1 MNKVDDEFE
10 RFLMDKAKD
19 EKSKFYIPVSFDTRI
34 EESLKEVDKISFNK
48 SKRWYENKKLMAVV
62 ASFVFIFSL
71 SLIRYSMKSNFN
83 IDMARSMNQIVNKN
97 ASLEDSELVEEVNEN
112 IYLKDLI
119 HLKKVES
126 IDVNGKVIE
135 DEYKISKILYL
146 LNSLPLKNSEAE
158 FVEEDYA
165 IEIKGENTYIIYMK
179 ENLLLINDVVY
190 NTNTHEVENVK
201 KERSNVI
208 SN

>member
-19 EKSKFYIPVSFDTRI
+19 EKSKFYIPVSFDTKI

-48 SKRWYENKKLMAVV
+48 SNRWYENKKIMAIA

-71 SLIRYSMKSNFN
+71 SLIRYSMKSNSN
-83 IDMARSMNQIVNKN
+83 IDMARSMDQIANEN
-97 ASLEDSELVEEVNEN
+97 ATLEDSWSVEEVNEN

-135 DEYKISKILYL
+135 DEDKISKILYL

-158 FVEEDYA
+158 FVDEDYT

-201 KERSNVI
+201 KEI
-208 SN
+208 SNLISN

>member
-1 MNKVDDEFE
+1 MNKVDDKFE
-10 RFLMDKAKD
+10 KFLMDKAKD

-48 SKRWYENKKLMAVV
+48 SKRWYENKKLMAIA

-83 IDMARSMNQIVNKN
+83 IDMARSMNQIANEN
-97 ASLEDSELVEEVNEN
+97 ATLEDSGSVEEVNEN
-112 IYLKDLI
+112 IYLKELI
-119 HLKKVES
+119 DLKKVER

-135 DEYKISKILYL
+135 DQDKISKILYL

-158 FVEEDYA
+158 FVKEDYA
-165 IEIKGENTYIIYMK
+165 IEIKGEKTYIIYMK
-179 ENLLLINDVVY
+179 ENLLLINGAVY
-190 NTNTHEVENVK
+190 HSSTLAIENMK
-201 KERSNVI
+201 KEI
-208 SN
+208 SNLISN

>member
-1 MNKVDDEFE
+1 MNKVDDKFE
-10 RFLMDKAKD
+10 KFLMDKAKD
-19 EKSKFYIPVSFDTRI
+19 EKSKFYIPVSFDTKI

-48 SKRWYENKKLMAVV
+48 SNKWYENKKLMAVA
-62 ASFVFIFSL
+62 ASLVFIVSL
-71 SLIRYSMKSNFN
+71 SIIRYSMKGNSN
-83 IDMARSMNQIVNKN
+83 IEMARSMNQIVNKN
-97 ASLEDSELVEEVNEN
+97 ASLEDSWSVEEVNEN

-135 DEYKISKILYL
+135 DEDKISKILYL

-165 IEIKGENTYIIYMK
+165 IEIKGEKTYIIYMK

-201 KERSNVI
+201 KEI
-208 SN
+208 SNLISN

>member
-1 MNKVDDEFE
+1 MNKVDDKFE
-10 RFLMDKAKD
+10 KFLMDKAKD
-19 EKSKFYIPVSFDTRI
+19 EKSKFYIPVSFDRRI
-34 EESLKEVDKISFNK
+34 EESVKEIDKISFNK
-48 SKRWYENKKLMAVV
+48 SKSWYENKKIMAIA

-83 IDMARSMNQIVNKN
+83 IDMARSMDQIANEN
-97 ASLEDSELVEEVNEN
+97 ATLEDSWSVEEVNEN

-135 DEYKISKILYL
+135 DEDKISKILYL
-146 LNSLPLKNSEAE
+146 LNSLPLNNSEAE
-158 FVEEDYA
+158 FVKEDYA
-165 IEIKGENTYIIYMK
+165 IEIKGEKTYIIYMK

-201 KERSNVI
+201 KEI
-208 SN
+208 SNLISN

>member
-1 MNKVDDEFE
+1 
-10 RFLMDKAKD
+10 
-19 EKSKFYIPVSFDTRI
+19 
-34 EESLKEVDKISFNK
+34 
-48 SKRWYENKKLMAVV
+48 
-62 ASFVFIFSL
+62 
-71 SLIRYSMKSNFN
+71 
-83 IDMARSMNQIVNKN
+83 
-97 ASLEDSELVEEVNEN
+97 EEVNEN

-135 DEYKISKILYL
+135 DEDKISKILYL

-201 KERSNVI
+201 KEI
-208 SN
+208 SNLISN

>member
-1 MNKVDDEFE
+1 MNKVDDKFE
-10 RFLMDKAKD
+10 KFLMDKAKD

-48 SKRWYENKKLMAVV
+48 SKRWYENKKLMVVV

-71 SLIRYSMKSNFN
+71 SIIRYFMKSNSN
-83 IDMARSMNQIVNKN
+83 IDMARSMNQIANEN
-97 ASLEDSELVEEVNEN
+97 ATLEDSESVEKVNEN

-119 HLKKVES
+119 HLKNVES
-126 IDVNGKVIE
+126 IDVNGKAIE
-135 DEYKISKILYL
+135 DEDKISKILYL
-146 LNSLPLKNSEAE
+146 LNSLPLNNSEAE
-158 FVEEDYA
+158 FVDEDYT
-165 IEIKGENTYIIYMK
+165 IEIKGENTYIIYIK

-201 KERSNVI
+201 KEI
-208 SN
+208 SNLISN

>member
-1 MNKVDDEFE
+1 MNKVNDEFE

-19 EKSKFYIPVSFDTRI
+19 EKSKFYIPISFDIKI
-34 EESLKEVDKISFNK
+34 EESLNEVDKISSNK
-48 SKRWYENKKLMAVV
+48 SKRWYENKKIMVV
-62 ASFVFIFSL
+62 AASFVFIFSL
-71 SLIRYSMKSNFN
+71 RLIKYSMRNNSSIN
-83 IDMARSMNQIVNKN
+83 MARSMSQMANENV
-97 ASLEDSELVEEVNEN
+97 SLEDSWSVEEVNEN

-135 DEYKISKILYL
+135 DEDKISKILYL

-165 IEIKGENTYIIYMK
+165 IEIKGENTYIMYMK

-201 KERSNVI
+201 KEI
-208 SN
+208 SNLISN